1 MRGDNVNVIE
11 AYGIVLRKYRLAEN
25 LSQEKL
31 ALKCNLDRTFIGM
44 LERGERQPT
53 ISTLFSIAE
62 NLNISAAN
70 FIEEVEQLLENAADT
85 D

>member
-1 MRGDNVNVIE
+1 VNVIE
-11 AYGIVLRKYRLAEN
+11 GYGIVLKKHRTEAN

-62 NLNISAAN
+62 KLNISASN
-70 FIEEVEQLLENAADT
+70 FIEEVEQLLENAAKD

>member
-1 MRGDNVNVIE
+1 VNVIE
-11 AYGIVLRKYRLAEN
+11 AYGIVLRKYRIAEN

-62 NLNISAAN
+62 NLNISASN
-70 FIEEVEQLLENAADT
+70 FIEEVEQLIELADENY
-85 D
+85 

>member
-1 MRGDNVNVIE
+1 MNVIE
-11 AYGIVLRKYRLAEN
+11 AFGIVLRKYRTEAK

-31 ALKCNLDRTFIGM
+31 ALKCNLDRTYIGM

-62 NLNISAAN
+62 NLNVSPSNIVK
-70 FIEEVEQLLENAADT
+70 EVEQIRNKMNENN
-85 D
+85 

>member
-1 MRGDNVNVIE
+1 MTVVQ
-11 AYGIVLRKYRLAEN
+11 AYGIILKKYRTEAK

-53 ISTLFSIAE
+53 ISTFFSIAE
-62 NLNISAAN
+62 NLNVSASTFMVA
-70 FIEEVEQLLENAADT
+70 IEQLLDGE
-85 D
+85 

>member
-1 MRGDNVNVIE
+1 MNVIE
-11 AYGIVLRKYRLAEN
+11 AFGIVLRKNRTEAK

-31 ALKCNLDRTFIGM
+31 ALKCNLDRTYIGM

-70 FIEEVEQLLENAADT
+70 FIEEVEKLLENAAEND
-85 D
+85 

>member
-1 MRGDNVNVIE
+1 MNVIV
-11 AYGIVLRKYRLAEN
+11 AYGIVLRKHRTEAN

-53 ISTLFSIAE
+53 ISTLFSIAD
-62 NLNISAAN
+62 NLNISASN
-70 FIEEVEQLLENAADT
+70 FIEEVEQLLENAAED